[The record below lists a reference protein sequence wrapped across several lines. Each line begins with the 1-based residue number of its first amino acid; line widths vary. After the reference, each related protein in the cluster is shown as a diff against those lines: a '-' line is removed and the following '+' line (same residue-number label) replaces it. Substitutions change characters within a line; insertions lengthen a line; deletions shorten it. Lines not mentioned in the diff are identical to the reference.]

1 MPMADAASN
10 VGAGNG
16 MYIVVLAIFSGWFS
30 VILGGLIAGKS
41 GADMAEPLKW
51 GIICMLLSGV
61 LGIGYIMA
69 CCIACKSKDQA
80 DPK

>member
-16 MYIVVLAIFSGWFS
+16 MYMVVLAIFSGWFS

-41 GADMAEPLKW
+41 GADMGEPLKW
-51 GIICMLLSGV
+51 SIICLLLSPI
-61 LGIGYIMA
+61 LGIGYFMA

>member
-1 MPMADAASN
+1 MGMDDAAAC
-10 VGAGNG
+10 VGSGNG

-30 VILGGLIAGKS
+30 VILGGLLAGKS
-41 GADMAEPLKW
+41 GADMAEHLKW

-69 CCIACKSKDQA
+69 CCIACKSK
-80 DPK
+80 KMSE

>member
-1 MPMADAASN
+1 MADAASN

-16 MYIVVLAIFSGWFS
+16 TYILVLAIFSGWFS

>member
-1 MPMADAASN
+1 MGMDDAAAS
-10 VGAGNG
+10 VGSGNG

-30 VILGGLIAGKS
+30 VILGGLLAGKS
-41 GADMAEPLKW
+41 GADMAEHLKW
-51 GIICMLLSGV
+51 GIICMLLSPI
-61 LGIGYIMA
+61 LGIGYLMA

>member
-16 MYIVVLAIFSGWFS
+16 MYILVLAIFSGWFS

-69 CCIACKSKDQA
+69 CCIACKTKTKSGD
-80 DPK
+80 